1 MSHFIAENKPKAAP
15 AAPGRE
21 EAARSE
27 VPFFLGRMHDAFDR
41 LFDRFE
47 MEWPL
52 VGADGWPW
60 PVDVEETLDI
70 VLVRTEAPGLVPG
83 DFAVEVHD
91 TYLTLAA
98 SWLEE
103 AGAGRAPKRRECC
116 EAILL
121 PPGVDEEKVTARYHE
136 GVLTVTVPL
145 KPESRG
151 RMVPVEGR

>member
-1 MSHFIAENKPKAAP
+1 MYPIRADGKAKAGLSTP
-15 AAPGRE
+15 RGEA
-21 EAARSE
+21 AARSE
-27 VPFFLGRMHDAFDR
+27 FPFFLGRMHDAFDR
-41 LFDRFE
+41 LFERFE
-47 MEWPL
+47 SEWPL
-52 VGADGWPW
+52 AETDGWPW
-60 PVDVEETLDI
+60 PVDVEETEET
-70 VLVRTEAPGLVPG
+70 VLVRARAPGLEAG

-103 AGAGRAPKRRECC
+103 TTRGRAPRRRECS

-121 PPGVDEEKVTARYHE
+121 PPGVDEEKVTALYKD

-151 RMVPVEGR
+151 RTVPVRSE